1 VEGGG
6 IVDAVTGDGHD
17 GSEPLAAFDDRQF
30 LLGRNTGQNNFLP
43 SSYTKLFSEL
53 MKGWQNKL
61 ARLTLL

>member
-30 LLGRNTGQNNFLP
+30 LLGGNTGQNNFLP
-43 SSYTKLFSEL
+43 SSYTKLFF
-53 MKGWQNKL
+53 
-61 ARLTLL
+61 